1 MKIVERRW
9 YVLDVMWRSNRRRTW
24 VALLIDVD
32 PDLWTTG
39 KVSKAESKW
48 LYLGKH
54 QTYRRAWNCA
64 EQLLDLQDAAP
75 LVLPCGKRRSL
86 AKH

>member
-32 PDLWTTG
+32 PESFVTG
-39 KVSKAESKW
+39 QMPATESRL

-54 QTYRRAWNCA
+54 RTYDGAWRCA
-64 EQLLDLQDAAP
+64 ERLLISLDAAP

-86 AKH
+86 A